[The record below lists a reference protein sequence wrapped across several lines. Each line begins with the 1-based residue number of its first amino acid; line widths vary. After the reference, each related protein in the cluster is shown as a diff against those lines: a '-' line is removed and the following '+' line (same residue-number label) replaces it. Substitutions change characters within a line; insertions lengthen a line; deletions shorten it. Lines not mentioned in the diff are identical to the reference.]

1 MKKRYLKKELS
12 QIRTS
17 LLSTSTFAASGP
29 LCMYIYI
36 YNNIFISLDQYFFF
50 FFFSSHVRELINI
63 YLFFIIR
70 VSRAEEIVA
79 VSGVRSKSCIPPI
92 LMRGSVIY
100 DID

>member
-1 MKKRYLKKELS
+1 MKKRYLKKNLS

-50 FFFSSHVRELINI
+50 FFSSHVRELINI
-63 YLFFIIR
+63 YIFFYYSSLKGR
-70 VSRAEEIVA
+70 RNR
-79 VSGVRSKSCIPPI
+79 RSFWSEK
-92 LMRGSVIY
+92 
-100 DID
+100 